1 MLTEQKQI
9 LFLCF
14 LLLNRLCLQYAE
26 DQHSLDSSNRYNGM
40 LDALRKI
47 YKTEGFRGLYRVSI
61 RVFTNLFFL
70 IILLVFIPLVEKRG
84 NVLIVFSF
92 FDSIFVSFVVG
103 ICTRT
108 ARSVSWCLAIYD
120 LRRDEDLL

>member
-1 MLTEQKQI
+1 MLAEQKQI

-61 RVFTNLFFL
+61 QGFYVVFFSSLSFLFLLLEEEKEERVNGFFC
-70 IILLVFIPLVEKRG
+70 LLLYFH
-84 NVLIVFSF
+84 F
-92 FDSIFVSFVVG
+92 F
-103 ICTRT
+103 CCR
-108 ARSVSWCLAIYD
+108 D
-120 LRRDEDLL
+120 LYPDC